1 MQPSTSSNA
10 ASSWLSVAAVGIG
23 AFALVTTEF
32 LPVGLLPQVAREL
45 AITEGQT
52 GLMVTLP
59 GLLAAVTAPLTLL
72 WARNF
77 DRRNVLCALLALLA
91 LSNVTVALAS
101 NLWMLLLGRAL
112 LGIAVGGFWTI
123 GGTLG
128 PRLRPEQAAK
138 ATSLIFSGVSI
149 GTVAGVPAGT
159 LLGEWLG
166 WRVVFSVAAGL
177 SVIVTLLLWRT
188 LPRLPAQPGA
198 GLGLLGEVLRLRKAR
213 YGLLAVLLI
222 FVGQFAAYTYL
233 SPYLINEAAMS
244 PVSLSAI
251 LLGFGIAGFLG
262 NMAGGWAVTRSP
274 SWTLIG
280 TALLMG
286 LPMILLSGMASVAP
300 AVVMLVMLWGVG
312 FGLLPIAMQSWLF
325 GMAPDKLE
333 AMGAIFVSSA
343 QVSIGVGA
351 LAGGLAV
358 DHLGVL
364 SALTL
369 GGTLAILTA
378 VVILIGEYATAGRS
392 GSMEQPQ
399 V

>member
-1 MQPSTSSNA
+1 MQPLISSPA

-45 AITEGQT
+45 TITEGQT

-59 GLLAAVTAPLTLL
+59 GLLAALTAPLTLL
-72 WARNF
+72 WARTL
-77 DRRNVLCALLALLA
+77 DRRRVLCVLLALLA
-91 LSNVTVALAS
+91 VSNVTVALAS

-166 WRVVFSVAAGL
+166 WRVVFAVAAGL
-177 SVIVTLLLWRT
+177 SLIVTLLLWRN
-188 LPRLPAQPGA
+188 LPRLPAQPGT
-198 GLGLLGEVLRLRKAR
+198 GLGLLADVLRLRKTR
-213 YGLLAVLLI
+213 FGLLAVLLI
-222 FVGQFAAYTYL
+222 FIGQFAAYTYL
-233 SPYLINEAAMS
+233 SPYLLNEAAMS

-251 LLGFGIAGFLG
+251 LLGFGIAGFIG
-262 NMAGGWAVTRSP
+262 NLAGGWAITRSP
-274 SWTLIG
+274 SWTLKG

-286 LPMILLSGMASVAP
+286 IPMILLAGVAPIAP

-325 GMAPDKLE
+325 AMAPERLE

-343 QVSIGVGA
+343 QVSIGIGA
-351 LAGGLAV
+351 LAGGLVV
-358 DHLGVL
+358 DHFGVL
-364 SALTL
+364 SALIL
-369 GGTLAILTA
+369 GGTSAVLTA
-378 VVILIGEYATAGRS
+378 IVILISRFKTVSDMQWNAEG
-392 GSMEQPQ
+392 
-399 V
+399 

>member
-1 MQPSTSSNA
+1 
-10 ASSWLSVAAVGIG
+10 
-23 AFALVTTEF
+23 VTTEF

-45 AITEGQT
+45 SMTEGQT

-59 GLLAAVTAPLTLL
+59 GLLAALTAPLRLL
-72 WARNF
+72 WARTS
-77 DRRNVLCALLALLA
+77 DRRHVLCALLALLA
-91 LSNVTVALAS
+91 LSNITVALAS
-101 NLWMLLLGRAL
+101 SLWSLLLGRAL

-159 LLGEWLG
+159 LLGEMLG
-166 WRVVFSVAAGL
+166 WRVVFGVAAGL

-188 LPRLPAQPGA
+188 LPRLPAQSGA
-198 GLGLLGEVLRLRKAR
+198 GPGMLGEVLRMRKTR
-213 YGLLAVLLI
+213 LGLLAVSLV

-233 SPYLINEAAMS
+233 SPYLINEAGMS
-244 PVSLSAI
+244 SASLSAI
-251 LLGFGIAGFLG
+251 LLGFGAAGFVG
-262 NMAGGWAVTRSP
+262 NLAGGWAVAKSP
-274 SWTLIG
+274 TWTLIG

-286 LPMILLSGMASVAP
+286 LPMILLSAVASLATT
-300 AVVMLVMLWGVG
+300 VVLLVMVWGVG
-312 FGLLPIAMQSWLF
+312 FGLLPFAMQSWLF
-325 GMAPDKLE
+325 AMAPDKLE

-343 QVSIGVGA
+343 QASIGVGA
-351 LAGGLAV
+351 LAGGLLV

-364 SALTL
+364 SALTVGGAL
-369 GGTLAILTA
+369 GVLTA
-378 VVILIGEYATAGRS
+378 VVILISQFGTSKEVHWST
-392 GSMEQPQ
+392 E

>member
-1 MQPSTSSNA
+1 MQASTSSNA

-45 AITEGQT
+45 AISEGQT

-59 GLLAAVTAPLTLL
+59 GLLAALTAPLTLL
-72 WARNF
+72 WARTF
-77 DRRNVLCALLALLA
+77 DRRNVLCALLVLLA
-91 LSNVTVALAS
+91 VSNVTVALAS

-128 PRLRPEQAAK
+128 PRLRPEHAAK

-159 LLGEWLG
+159 LLGEMLG
-166 WRVVFSVAAGL
+166 WRVVFGVAAGL
-177 SVIVTLLLWRT
+177 SVIVTLLLLRT

-198 GLGLLGEVLRLRKAR
+198 GLGMLGDVLRLHKTRV
-213 YGLLAVLLI
+213 GLLAVLLI

-233 SPYLINEAAMS
+233 SPYLINEAGMS
-244 PVSLSAI
+244 SVSLSAI
-251 LLGFGIAGFLG
+251 LLGFGAAGFVG
-262 NMAGGWAVTRSP
+262 NLVGGWAVTGSP
-274 SWTLIG
+274 TWTLIG

-286 LPMILLSGMASVAP
+286 LPMILLSGIASLAP
-300 AVVMLVMLWGVG
+300 AVVLLVMVWGVG

-325 GMAPDKLE
+325 AMAPDKLE

-343 QVSIGVGA
+343 QVSIGLGA
-351 LAGGLAV
+351 LAGGLTV

-369 GGTLAILTA
+369 GGTLAVLTA
-378 VVILIGEYATAGRS
+378 VVILISQFRTASTAQWNPEG
-392 GSMEQPQ
+392 
-399 V
+399 